1 MTQTALC
8 ALLKLNYSTSGALTS
23 ISDATAGINAT
34 TVTSDTGA
42 EIEVQFTGF
51 DYPPVAIMAHGY
63 NYASNKYNFNAVSGD
78 WTTRTVDGGGS
89 SGSPTAFGS
98 FSTVA
103 NVDLK
108 VTEGITGAS
117 RSFGTSTH
125 AWITF
130 VMAE

>member
-1 MTQTALC
+1 
-8 ALLKLNYSTSGALTS
+8 
-23 ISDATAGINAT
+23 
-34 TVTSDTGA
+34 
-42 EIEVQFTGF
+42 
-51 DYPPVAIMAHGY
+51 MAHGY
-63 NYASNKYNFNAVSGD
+63 NYSQNKYNFNAVSGD

-89 SGSPTAFGS
+89 SGSFGS
-98 FSTVA
+98 FSSVA

-108 VTEGITGAS
+108 VSESITGAS